1 MSKTMTKCESC
12 AAEGRAHNVP
22 AEGPNLDHA
31 PAEWPTG
38 WCVPC
43 ADAGGYHFADD
54 CPNKGD

>member
-1 MSKTMTKCESC
+1 MTKCESC
-12 AAEGRAHNVP
+12 AAEGRVHNVP
-22 AEGPNLDHA
+22 EEGPNPDHA

-43 ADAGGYHFADD
+43 ADAGRYHFADD